1 MNADQLAEYIGFLP
15 NEDTMTAL
23 QTYAAL
29 VEKWNPK
36 INLVAKSTI
45 GDLWQRHIADSVQL
59 HRHVPRDAKLCVD
72 LGSGGGFPG
81 VLLAILSRQVMP
93 ECKQIM
99 VESDQRKSAFL
110 REAIRAT
117 GVNAEVK
124 SLRIEAIEALGADV
138 LTARALASLSDL
150 LGYAAFHMKQ
160 SGIAILPK
168 GAAFASEYEAAS
180 KLWDFSVDFLPSL
193 TDTEARILRITE
205 LRSKS

>member
-1 MNADQLAEYIGFLP
+1 MNAERMAEYVGFLP
-15 NEDTMTAL
+15 DERTMTAL
-23 QTYAAL
+23 RAYAAL

-45 GDLWQRHIADSVQL
+45 GDLWERHIADSVQL
-59 HRHVPRDAKLCVD
+59 HRYLPRAAKLSVD

-81 VLLAILSRQVMP
+81 ILLAILSRQVMP

-110 REAIRAT
+110 REAIRET

-124 SLRIEAIEALGADV
+124 SLRIEAIPALGADV

-160 SGIAILPK
+160 GGVAILPK
-168 GAAFASEYEAAS
+168 GAAFASEHEAAA
-180 KLWDFSVDFLPSL
+180 KLWDFSIDFLPSL

>member
-1 MNADQLAEYIGFLP
+1 MIAEKIADYVGFLP
-15 NEDTMTAL
+15 NEETMLAL

-36 INLVAKSTI
+36 INLVAKSTVN
-45 GDLWQRHIADSVQL
+45 DLWQRHIADSVQL
-59 HRHVPRDAKLCVD
+59 HRHLPREAKLGVD

-81 VLLAILSRQVMP
+81 ILLAILSRQVMP
-93 ECKQIM
+93 EYKQIL

-124 SLRIEAIEALGADV
+124 ALRIEAIPAIKADV
-138 LTARALASLSDL
+138 LTARALASLTDL

-160 SGIAILPK
+160 SGVAILPK
-168 GAAFASEYEAAS
+168 GAAFAAEYEVAN
-180 KLWDFSVDFLPSL
+180 KLWDFSIDFLPSL
-193 TDTEARILRITE
+193 TDTEARVLRITE